1 MARLL
6 KRRVRGSKF
15 LVLLGIS
22 LSKCLVCDLY
32 KLAMLIILY

>member
-22 LSKCLVCDLY
+22 LSKCLVCN
-32 KLAMLIILY
+32 ANHSILIS